1 MKKILSVIIAVAVLM
16 SCLVLGAGATEA
28 TLTAEEIN
36 LLKIQRADA
45 NSNGKYDTDDAL
57 KILSAAMGTI
67 EEDEKYDVDS
77 DGAVSVRDALV
88 ALKAAAGTSPVTNEE
103 LFNILNAKLNS
114 VKNDEKGFTRTATAT
129 CTSMKITQTAEFS
142 NKALG
147 ALMGDSMSCDNLE
160 YNAYVEKMT
169 GMLDEDKM
177 TEEEIANKNAMEE
190 SAATYRQPK
199 TETYIAAADNYY
211 DHYKLFPREYK
222 NIASELTYAEISTSG
237 SVVYSM
243 TGGKITITLRM
254 PKCTYTT
261 ATFPDDPDTTPYG
274 KIFNLVSLET
284 SEGSTVKNAEFKN
297 GKVTLVM
304 DSATGEIQTVDYYY
318 DYYSNVAAPEQVMT
332 DATLGTITINMS
344 TKTNANIKEHFEF

>member
-1 MKKILSVIIAVAVLM
+1 MKKILSILIAVAVLM
-16 SCLVLGAGATEA
+16 SCFVLSTSAADT

-77 DGAVSVRDALV
+77 DGSVSVRDALV

-129 CTSMKITQTAEFS
+129 CTSMKITQTV
-142 NKALG
+142 KASSSLVQ
-147 ALMGDSMSCDNLE
+147 ALFGSMECTDLE
-160 YNAYVEKMT
+160 YDDYVDKMT
-169 GMLDEDKM
+169 GMMEGQDLTADEK
-177 TEEEIANKNAMEE
+177 ANMEAMKA
-190 SAATYRQPK
+190 SAETYRVPQ
-199 TETYIAAADNYY
+199 TETYTAATDNYY

-222 NIASELTYAEISTSG
+222 NIASELTYADLGTTG

-243 TGGKITITLRM
+243 TGGKITITLKM

-274 KIFNLVSLET
+274 KIFNLVSLEA

-304 DSATGEIQTVDYYY
+304 DGATGEIQTVDYYY
-318 DYYSNVAAPEQVMT
+318 EYYSNVAAPTQVMT
-332 DATLGTITINMS
+332 DATLGTITTNMS